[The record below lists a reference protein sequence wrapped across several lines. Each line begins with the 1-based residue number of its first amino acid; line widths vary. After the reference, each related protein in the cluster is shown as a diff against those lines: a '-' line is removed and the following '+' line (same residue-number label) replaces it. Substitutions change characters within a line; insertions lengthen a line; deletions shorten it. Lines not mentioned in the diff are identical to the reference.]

1 MTKVVSSQN
10 KIKNWVDAKQCR
22 HSWSNETVVF
32 TNGCFDILHAG
43 HVTYLEE
50 AKSLGH
56 KLILGL
62 NSDNSV
68 QQLKG
73 PKRPIIK
80 EAHRAQLL
88 AALECIDMVVIFNEE
103 TPVELLQHLK
113 PDIHVKGGDYK
124 VESLPEYP
132 TITAYGGKIQI
143 LSFVDGCSTSQIIAS
158 ILNN

>member
-1 MTKVVSSQN
+1 MTKSGSSQN
-10 KIKNWVDAKQCR
+10 KIKSWADAKQCR
-22 HSWSNETVVF
+22 DSWSNEIVVF

-62 NSDNSV
+62 NSDTSV
-68 QQLKG
+68 KQLKG

-80 EAHRAQLL
+80 EAHRAKLL

-103 TPVELLQHLK
+103 TPIELLQHLK
-113 PDIHVKGGDYK
+113 PNIHVKGGDYNI
-124 VESLPEYP
+124 ESLPEYP
-132 TITAYGGKIQI
+132 TITAYGGKIKIYHLLMGVQR
-143 LSFVDGCSTSQIIAS
+143 LKLLPQF
-158 ILNN
+158 